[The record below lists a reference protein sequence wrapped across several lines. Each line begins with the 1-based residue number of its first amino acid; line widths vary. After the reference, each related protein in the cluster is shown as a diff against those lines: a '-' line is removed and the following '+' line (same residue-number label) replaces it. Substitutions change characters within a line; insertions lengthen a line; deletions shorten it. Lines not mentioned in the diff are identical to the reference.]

1 MGQILGLGITHYPGL
16 AFQGNLSRR
25 IRMCLADPALPEKFR
40 SLDNWPK
47 PMREQWGTD
56 EGQAH
61 SAAHRQ
67 AMIEG
72 FRRARR
78 ALDQFDPDFCVI
90 WGDDQF
96 ENYREDCVPPFSILA
111 YESVE
116 VQPWMRD
123 QRGVNAWNE
132 PKEKSFLIRG
142 HREGAKHLASCL
154 LNEGFDI
161 PYAYKPRHAPLGHA
175 FTNSVLF
182 LDWDRRG
189 FSYPVIPFTTNA
201 YGRYLTAS
209 QGIPPTPSK
218 AKSFAGSE
226 DPPGPQPWRCFQIG
240 AATARALVGSP
251 WKVALIASSSWSH
264 SFLTE
269 KHGRMYPDVE
279 SDRRYFEALCA
290 GDWEVW
296 RNTHLAQA
304 EDRGHHE
311 LLNWFCLAGA
321 MAEVKRRPDEA
332 EFLES
337 WITNSDK
344 VFAVFRPPQA

>member
-25 IRMCLADPALPEKFR
+25 IKVCLADPALPEKFR
-40 SLDNWPK
+40 SVGNWPR
-47 PMREQWGTD
+47 PMREQWGED
-56 EGQAH
+56 DGQAH
-61 SAAHRQ
+61 SDAHRQ

-78 ALDQFDPDFCVI
+78 ALEEFNPDFCVI

-116 VQPWMRD
+116 VQPWLRD
-123 QRGVNAWNE
+123 QRGANSWNE
-132 PKEKSFLIRG
+132 PKEKIFMIRG
-142 HREGAKHLASCL
+142 HREGAKYLASCL
-154 LNEGFDI
+154 LNEGFDM

-175 FTNSVLF
+175 FTNSILF
-182 LDWDRRG
+182 LDWDRLG
-189 FSYPVIPFTTNA
+189 FPYPVIPFTTNA

-209 QGIPPTPSK
+209 EGVPPTPSK
-218 AKSFAGSE
+218 AKSFPGNE

-240 AATARALVGSP
+240 AATARAMAGSP
-251 WKVALIASSSWSH
+251 WKIALIASSSWSH

-290 GDWEVW
+290 GDWATW
-296 RNTHLAQA
+296 RNTNLAQA

-321 MAEVKRRPDEA
+321 MAELKRKPDEA

-344 VFAVFRPPQA
+344 VFAVFRPPLA